1 MPLARAFR
9 SGTAD
14 RDPPG
19 LHLSGRRHQPDK
31 LRIIPEAVA
40 FAKAF
45 FGVGK
50 PLAAICHG
58 PWTVIETGFTHDRH
72 ITSLPR

>member
-1 MPLARAFR
+1 MDVRLEDAKPQDFDAL
-9 SGTAD
+9 
-14 RDPPG
+14 P
-19 LHLSGRRHQPDK
+19 GRRHQPDK

-58 PWTVIETGFTHDRH
+58 PWTVIETGFTRDRH

>member
-1 MPLARAFR
+1 VDVRLEDAKPQDFDAL
-9 SGTAD
+9 
-14 RDPPG
+14 P
-19 LHLSGRRHQPDK
+19 GRRHQPDK

>member
-1 MPLARAFR
+1 MPVDVRLEDAKPQDFDAL
-9 SGTAD
+9 
-14 RDPPG
+14 P
-19 LHLSGRRHQPDK
+19 GRRHQPDK
-31 LRIIPEAVA
+31 LRIIPEAAA

>member
-1 MPLARAFR
+1 LPPTSIASWSEALLQGRITIR
-9 SGTAD
+9 
-14 RDPPG
+14 PG

-45 FGVGK
+45 FGTGK
-50 PLAAICHG
+50 PVAAICHDSG
-58 PWTVIETGFTHDRH
+58 R
-72 ITSLPR
+72 

>member
-1 MPLARAFR
+1 MDVRLEDAKPQDFDAL
-9 SGTAD
+9 
-14 RDPPG
+14 P
-19 LHLSGRRHQPDK
+19 GRRHQPDK